1 MSRHHVRVRPAELAD
16 IPRLIRLGE
25 AEFPSGTFS
34 GRDGPA
40 RLASLLSCDDRKI
53 LVATDDATGHIVGFV
68 VVSEDEAGAIVR
80 TPVLNLS
87 HLVVDKA
94 FRRRGIGRAL
104 LGACVHMAEQQGI
117 DYVVASAVTSSRD
130 ANRYLAR
137 LGFAP
142 FVVRR
147 IAPTAVLRRSLGL
160 RDSTDRLALMRRMR
174 SGQRPLPDVL
184 RGGVEPRMPVGR
196 GA

>member
-1 MSRHHVRVRPAELAD
+1 VSRHHVRVRPAELAD

-34 GRDGPA
+34 GPEGPD
-40 RLASLLSCDDRKI
+40 RLASLLSCEDRRI
-53 LVATDDATGHIVGFV
+53 LVATDEASGHIVGFV

-104 LGACVHMAEQQGI
+104 LSACVHLAEQQGMDHLI
-117 DYVVASAVTSSRD
+117 ASAVTSSRD

-137 LGFAP
+137 LGFTP

-160 RDSTDRLALMRRMR
+160 RDFPDRLALMRRMR
-174 SGQRPLPDVL
+174 SGHRPLPDVV
-184 RGGVEPRMPVGR
+184 RGGVDPRMPVGR